1 MKITFIDL
9 FAGIGGFHRAFV
21 KAGAECVFAN
31 DYDDKANAV
40 YLANYKGSS
49 EYVGPG
55 PISRWID
62 KKNYLV
68 PDHNILVAGF
78 PCQPF
83 SIAGVSKKNALNRSH
98 GFMDKTQGTLF
109 FDIATVLK
117 KSKPDA
123 VLLENVKNLRYH
135 NKEDTYDTIMNTL
148 DELGYRIPEP
158 QIIDAANFVPQHRER
173 IFIIGFKKKYRT
185 DFVYP
190 EIKKKKSNF

>member
-55 PISRWID
+55 PIKRWID
-62 KKNYLV
+62 KKNYLI

-83 SIAGVSKKNALNRSH
+83 SLAGVSKLKSLGRRDGFLNPE
-98 GFMDKTQGTLF
+98 QGNLF
-109 FDIATVLK
+109 FEVAKILK
-117 KSKPDA
+117 DPA
-123 VLLENVKNLRYH
+123 
-135 NKEDTYDTIMNTL
+135 I
-148 DELGYRIPEP
+148 
-158 QIIDAANFVPQHRER
+158 
-173 IFIIGFKKKYRT
+173 
-185 DFVYP
+185 
-190 EIKKKKSNF
+190 